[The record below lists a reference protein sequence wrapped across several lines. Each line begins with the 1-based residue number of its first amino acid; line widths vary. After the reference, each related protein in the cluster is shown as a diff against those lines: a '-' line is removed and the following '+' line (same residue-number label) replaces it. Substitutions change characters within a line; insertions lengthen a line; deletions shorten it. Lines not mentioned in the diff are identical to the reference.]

1 LEEIEQMRSDINI
14 LREHLKKEQQKAK
27 FEREKYE
34 GLAQKMQKEKD
45 DLLTKAVRQAE
56 KKIEELIQQAKA
68 DQTFKRHTAL
78 QEIRREL
85 PEIVKSRPGPGSQ
98 TGIESAEEFGK
109 KYPPGTK
116 VYVPSL
122 HQDGLVQSLPNSKG
136 EVMILSNSMRLSLP
150 WQELKPPDKAINP
163 TANLVRRSSGGQVT
177 VALVDAEKT
186 IDLRGQTVEEAI
198 SNLEIELDQSA
209 SHKEDRIKIIHGH
222 GTEALKKAVRTYLS
236 RSVYVK
242 KWKAG
247 TNEQGGDGITWAE
260 LSDD

>member
-1 LEEIEQMRSDINI
+1 IDQMRSYINI

-27 FEREKYE
+27 FEKDKYE
-34 GLAQKMQKEKD
+34 TLANKLQKEKD
-45 DLLTKAVRQAE
+45 DLLAKAVRQAE

-85 PEIVKSRPGPGSQ
+85 PEIVKSKPGGGH
-98 TGIESAEEFGK
+98 TTIETADDFAK

-122 HQDGLVQSLPNSKG
+122 HQDGLVQSTPNNKG
-136 EVMILSNSMRLSLP
+136 EVMILSNSLRLTLP
-150 WQELKPPDKAINP
+150 WQELKPPDKAQNP
-163 TANLVRRSSGGQVT
+163 TASLVRRVSGGNVT
-177 VALVDAEKT
+177 VALSDAEKT

-198 SNLEIELDQSA
+198 SSLEIELDNSA

-247 TNEQGGDGITWAE
+247 SNEQGGDGITWAE